1 MKTAEVFCLIWP
13 TGKCIGICCNAF
25 CLSICFCLFVQSLL
39 PSLMNRDSDIVP
51 ISPLHCHRNLQI
63 RINNLSIFH
72 LMQIVQTL
80 CGIVKL
86 VYNKIKWKKILP
98 SVHANFRSILL
109 NANMKVMLLFHLIQ
123 TTQPK
128 LCSVSFFYHVLS
140 SLWMIGIYL
149 WLFWTHVKWMNT
161 FVHQHMAVNSQ
172 LFV

>member
-1 MKTAEVFCLIWP
+1 MVKLHILWRQLRFSAWYDQFATALVFAATP
-13 TGKCIGICCNAF
+13 F
-25 CLSICFCLFVQSLL
+25 
-39 PSLMNRDSDIVP
+39 
-51 ISPLHCHRNLQI
+51 ISPFVFAWLFRVCSPRWWIGVRILYQFFPC

-109 NANMKVMLLFHLIQ
+109 NANMKVMLLLHLIQ

-128 LCSVSFFYHVLS
+128 LCSVSFFYHILP
-140 SLWMIGIYL
+140 SLWMIVIYL
-149 WLFWTHVKWMNT
+149 RLFWTHVKWMNT